1 MSQQKHFLHVFST
14 FTPAGPEL
22 RAAGLMVGLGD
33 DCRHTVISCDGR
45 TETADLIR
53 DKVDLTLLPL
63 TPKSG
68 PLGHARALREIL
80 AEQKPDLLLSYN
92 WGAMDA
98 AFAARMAG
106 FKHHLHHEDGF
117 NADEAETLKGR
128 RNWAR
133 RLTLKGSEIVVPSRR
148 LLKIAGETWHLP
160 KVTLIPNGVHVN
172 RFTPDKDQRASIRS
186 QYGIPENAF
195 VIGTVAHLRP
205 VKRLDRMIRACSLV
219 PSEALGDR
227 PLYLLL
233 VGDGDEKP
241 RLEALAESHSPHGG
255 KVVFTGHLS
264 DPAPAYSAMDAL
276 ALSSASEQQPVSVLE
291 AMAASL
297 PILSTDVGDV
307 RYTVS
312 EEAVSLLVDPSL
324 PDGQIEQGLATSLA
338 KVISDDN
345 LRETLGDSSLRQVT
359 EKYSFEAMF
368 NAYRQV
374 FERAMG

>member
-1 MSQQKHFLHVFST
+1 MTQQKHFLHVFST

-22 RAAGLMVGLGD
+22 RAAGLMVGLGKD
-33 DCRHTVISCDGR
+33 YRHTVISCDGR

-63 TPKSG
+63 TAKSG
-68 PLGHARALREIL
+68 PLGHARALREVL

-98 AFAARMAG
+98 SFAARMAG

-148 LLKIAGETWHLP
+148 LLKIAGENWHLP
-160 KVTLIPNGVHVN
+160 KVTLIPNGVHVE
-172 RFTPDKDQRASIRS
+172 RFAPKIEQRDALRA
-186 QYGIPENAF
+186 QFGIPEEAF
-195 VIGTVAHLRP
+195 VVGTVAHLRP
-205 VKRLDRMIRACSLV
+205 VKRLDRMVRACAQV
-219 PSEALGDR
+219 SEAALAGR
-227 PLYLLL
+227 PLYLML
-233 VGDGDEKP
+233 VGDGVEKQA
-241 RLEALAESHSPHGG
+241 LEALAQQHMPPGG
-255 KVVFTGHLS
+255 KVVFTGHLP

-297 PILSTDVGDV
+297 PIVSTDVGDV
-307 RYTVS
+307 RHTVS
-312 EEAVSLLVDPSL
+312 EEAVSLLVDPTLSDDL
-324 PDGQIEQGLATSLA
+324 VESGLAKSLSTILADPDLRESLA
-338 KVISDDN
+338 KA
-345 LRETLGDSSLRQVT
+345 SLRQVK

-368 NAYRQV
+368 HAYMQV
-374 FERAMG
+374 FERAMA

>member
-1 MSQQKHFLHVFST
+1 MSHQKHFLHVFST

-22 RAAGLMVGLGD
+22 RAAGLMVGLGKD
-33 DCRHTVISCDGR
+33 YRHTVISCDGR
-45 TETADLIR
+45 VETADLIR

-68 PLGHARALREIL
+68 PLGHARALRELL

-117 NADEAETLKGR
+117 NADEAESLKVR

-133 RLTLKGSEIVVPSRR
+133 RMTLKGSEIVVPSRR

-160 KVTLIPNGVHVN
+160 KVTLIPNGVHVP
-172 RFTPDKDQRASIRS
+172 RFAPNADHRKALRS

-195 VIGTVAHLRP
+195 VVGTVAHLRP
-205 VKRLDRMIRACSLV
+205 VKRLDRMIRACAQV
-219 PSEALGDR
+219 SEAALAGR
-227 PLYLLL
+227 SLYLLL
-233 VGDGDEKP
+233 VGDGDEKQM
-241 RLEALAESHSPHGG
+241 LETLARTNMPHGG
-255 KVVFTGHLS
+255 KVIFTGHLP

-312 EEAVSLLVDPSL
+312 EEAVSLLVDPKLS
-324 PDGQIEQGLATSLA
+324 DEQIEKGLATSLEE
-338 KVISDDN
+338 VLSDSTLRKN
-345 LRETLGDSSLRQVT
+345 LGEASLRQVK

-368 NAYRQV
+368 NAYGEV
-374 FERAMG
+374 FERAMA